1 MQRLIP
7 TLAER
12 SAWLKEHVIG
22 GAAQIFSADAQ
33 MLATNTPI
41 VTVAETNG
49 PSTNPLPIPYGNGK
63 VKVTAIAQ
71 IGTGTG
77 VTAVQVRIRRNINAE
92 NVVVG
97 FVNNVAAA
105 ASAQI
110 AVPVEFTDQVGDG
123 RSVQYT
129 VTVQQVGAT
138 GNGTISAGTTIDA
151 MVMSG

>member
-1 MQRLIP
+1 MAAANITIP
-7 TLAER
+7 T
-12 SAWLKEHVIG
+12 
-22 GAAQIFSADAQ
+22 
-33 MLATNTPI
+33 TT
-41 VTVAETNG
+41 ETNG
-49 PSTNPLPIPYGNGK
+49 PTTNSLPIPYGNGK
-63 VKVTAIAQ
+63 VRVTGIAQ

-77 VTAVQVRIRRNINAE
+77 VTAVQVRIRRNINGE

-105 ASAQI
+105 ASSQI
-110 AVPVEFTDQVGDG
+110 AVPVEFTDQLNDG

-129 VTVQQVGAT
+129 LSVQQVGAT